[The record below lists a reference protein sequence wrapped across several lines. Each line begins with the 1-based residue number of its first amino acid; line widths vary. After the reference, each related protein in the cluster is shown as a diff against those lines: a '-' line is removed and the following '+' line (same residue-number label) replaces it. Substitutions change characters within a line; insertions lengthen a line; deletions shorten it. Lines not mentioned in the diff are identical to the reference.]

1 MKKVSVIGLFC
12 MGEEA
17 ADGQSIKTRIVTREI
32 EKSIGAQQ
40 VRKIDTYGWK
50 KHPFKMFFNCVKA
63 VYDSEN
69 VVFLTASGG
78 VRVFPVLL
86 TCANIFAKRTI
97 HYVVIGGFLVRLV
110 EKHKFLAGFLK
121 KLDGIFVETRVVQ
134 KGLVDLG
141 FKNVYLM
148 PNFKELTLVSE
159 NELTCFD
166 SEPYRF
172 CIFSRVMKEKG
183 VACAVEAVQNINS
196 TYGRQVCTLD
206 IYGQV
211 DPNQIEWFDQ
221 LKQTF
226 PAAVRYCGI
235 VPFDK
240 SVEVLKEY
248 YALLF
253 PTQFYIEGIPG
264 TIIDAYAAALPVI
277 ASEWESVFDVVEPG
291 VTGIT
296 YPFERPEAL
305 QECMMTL
312 IANPKQVLEM
322 KIHCLK
328 KAEQYLPDAV
338 MDILISKL
346 T

>member
-1 MKKVSVIGLFC
+1 MKKVSIIGLLRI
-12 MGEEA
+12 GEEA

-32 EKSIGAQQ
+32 EKTIGVQQ

-50 KHPFKMFFNCVKA
+50 KHPFKLFFSCIKA
-63 VYDSEN
+63 VFDSEN
-69 VVFLTASGG
+69 VVFLTDAGG
-78 VRVFPVLL
+78 IKVFPWLL
-86 TCANIFAKRTI
+86 TCANVFTKRTI
-97 HYVVIGGFLVRLV
+97 HYVVIGGWLVHFI
-110 EKHKFLAGFLK
+110 ENHKLLAGFLK
-121 KLDGIFVETRVVQ
+121 KLDGIFVETRVMQ
-134 KGLVDLG
+134 KGLEGLG
-141 FKNVYLM
+141 FENVYLM
-148 PNFKELTLVSE
+148 PNFKELTLLSE
-159 NELTCFD
+159 NELPSSL

-183 VACAVEAVQNINS
+183 VACAVDAVKNINS
-196 TYGRQVCTLD
+196 SYGRTVCTLD

-211 DPNQIEWFDQ
+211 DSNQIEWFDQ

-226 PAAVRYCGI
+226 PEAVRYCGI

-253 PTQFYIEGIPG
+253 PTQFYTEGIPG
-264 TIIDAYAAALPVI
+264 TIIDAYAAALPVV
-277 ASEWESVFDVVEPG
+277 ASEWESVFDIVEPG

-296 YPFERPEAL
+296 YPFEKPESL
-305 QECMMTL
+305 QECL
-312 IANPKQVLEM
+312 INLIENPEQVSEM
-322 KIHCLK
+322 KMHCLK